1 MFNNV
6 FKDLRYKFWEHFSLL
21 CKWPLD
27 PLNPSLPIVNIVFP
41 SGSNVS
47 TRLKK
52 KCLRSAANSLQRRR
66 VEDCDF
72 NCEFSLRFPALGFD
86 LLTLKSAPNNQPSV
100 GLFTL
105 STFAKRVQII
115 TKELRAIVQ
124 MFHKLKTAE
133 NWPSGETLYIDFPL
147 AARVLDTLW

>member
-27 PLNPSLPIVNIVFP
+27 PLIPSSPIVNIVFP

-52 KCLRSAANSLQRRR
+52 NVYAELQTVYRGGGWRLW
-66 VEDCDF
+66 
-72 NCEFSLRFPALGFD
+72 FSLRI
-86 LLTLKSAPNNQPSV
+86 LLEIPSTWLWPLDTQAGPNNQPSV

-133 NWPSGETLYIDFPL
+133 NWPSGETLYIDLPL